1 MTTDRDIDQTVAS
14 LTSKIGVERSTLLDR
29 MDGITRQAAVGISR
43 RVLLRGIIGA
53 ALLAGGGWMMP
64 LEAFADDCTH
74 CNGPCGSCVSATG
87 SICCSSN
94 GYCWTQM
101 VCDCQPSCNCYATG
115 CFFAYIVAC
124 PDGSASWGCSQWC
137 WC

>member
-64 LEAFADDCTH
+64 REALAL
-74 CNGPCGSCVSATG
+74 NGICGWEGQCWCCDAPCGNCHSETG
-87 SICCSSN
+87 ICCSPN
-94 GYCWTQM
+94 GSYCWTSM
-101 VCDCQPSCNCYATG
+101 VCDCPSCNCG
-115 CFFAYIVAC
+115 CFYAWLQAC
-124 PDGSASWGCSQWC
+124 NDGSARW
-137 WC
+137 